1 MEERGNSLNDLRL
14 FTIRCKT
21 WAINW
26 CVVPSLPKKDDILF
40 TADDEDLKLCVAL
53 TQIIIPWNQ
62 GIHPKSATVSPPAQI
77 PTPPCVTLTL
87 LTEMTSP
94 CLKMPSEIGLAPP
107 YKLFSLLILLKTAA
121 YLPIYIAIW
130 FNHNVVICRDTTWTG
145 NWSSSLE
152 IWPMKKKYDKLATN
166 LSFFR
171 SNGFGSLQSMCRI
184 HRKYHVFNTG
194 SSGSINWH
202 WRLINDGLLGVEN
215 FWQTEISKH
224 EILGKST
231 RMSS

>member
-1 MEERGNSLNDLRL
+1 MLCRVYL
-14 FTIRCKT
+14 
-21 WAINW
+21 
-26 CVVPSLPKKDDILF
+26 KKMIF
-40 TADDEDLKLCVAL
+40 YSPADDEDLKLCVAL

-130 FNHNVVICRDTTWTG
+130 FNNNVVICRDTQ
-145 NWSSSLE
+145 
-152 IWPMKKKYDKLATN
+152 
-166 LSFFR
+166 LSA
-171 SNGFGSLQSMCRI
+171 
-184 HRKYHVFNTG
+184 
-194 SSGSINWH
+194 
-202 WRLINDGLLGVEN
+202 
-215 FWQTEISKH
+215 SKDQV
-224 EILGKST
+224 LST
-231 RMSS
+231 T